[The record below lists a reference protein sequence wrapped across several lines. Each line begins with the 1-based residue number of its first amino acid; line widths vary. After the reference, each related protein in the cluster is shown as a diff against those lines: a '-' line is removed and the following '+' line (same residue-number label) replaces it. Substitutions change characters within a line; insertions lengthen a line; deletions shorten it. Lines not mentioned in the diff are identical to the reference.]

1 MTFIPDDDDRLW
13 KDSKED
19 GWYRFSNPWRYVL
32 FILLLVGAVIII
44 WYLTSPARRT
54 YNPSDLALI
63 RADDAP
69 FKVKAK
75 DQEIPSVKHQ
85 DKLVYGRIRESQNEP
100 MVEHILPDP
109 EQPLTHLE
117 EDPSTLKM
125 VNQYQPD
132 DVDVEKVSDAS
143 PEPTKQNSP
152 SLTSI
157 EDLIGE
163 TPKETP
169 QEKPPLEKKAVA
181 KGKIHIQ
188 LGSLKNYDMAE
199 AEWGRL
205 SKKHQDIFGGLNP
218 VIQKVDL
225 GEDKGIYYR
234 LRTGPFESDERAKSV
249 CASLKDRKVECLV
262 IH

>member
-13 KDSKED
+13 KESKED

-32 FILLLVGAVIII
+32 FIVLLVGVVIIV
-44 WYLTSPARRT
+44 WYLASPTRRS

-75 DQEIPSVKHQ
+75 DQGIPSVSHQ
-85 DKLVYGRIRESQNEP
+85 DKLVYGRIRESQNKP

-117 EDPSTLKM
+117 EDSTTLKM
-125 VNQYQPD
+125 VNQYQPED
-132 DVDVEKVSDAS
+132 LDFEKVSDS
-143 PEPTKQNSP
+143 PIKEEPS
-152 SLTSI
+152 SIASI

-163 TPKETP
+163 TPKE
-169 QEKPPLEKKAVA
+169 KPPVEKKMA
-181 KGKIHIQ
+181 KERIYIQ
-188 LGSLKNYDMAE
+188 LGSLKSYDMAE

-205 SKKHQDIFGGLNP
+205 SKKHKDILGELNP

-234 LRTGPFESDERAKSV
+234 LRTGPFESDEKAKNVS
-249 CASLKDRKVECLV
+249 AALKDRKVECLV

>member
-1 MTFIPDDDDRLW
+1 MTFIPDDNDRLW
-13 KDSKED
+13 KDSKEN

-32 FILLLVGAVIII
+32 FIALLVGVVIIV
-44 WYLTSPARRT
+44 WYLASPARRS

-75 DQEIPSVKHQ
+75 DQGIPSVKHQ

-109 EQPLTHLE
+109 EQPLAHIE
-117 EDPSTLKM
+117 EDSTTLKM
-125 VNQYQPD
+125 VKQYQPED
-132 DVDVEKVSDAS
+132 LDFEKVSNPS
-143 PEPTKQNSP
+143 PELTKEESP
-152 SLTSI
+152 SLISI

-163 TPKETP
+163 TPKE
-169 QEKPPLEKKAVA
+169 KPPVEKKVVA

-205 SKKHQDIFGGLNP
+205 SKKHKDIFGELNP
-218 VIQKVDL
+218 IIQKVDL
-225 GEDKGIYYR
+225 GADKGIYYR
-234 LRTGPFESDERAKSV
+234 LRTGPFESDEKAKGV
-249 CASLKDRKVECLV
+249 CAALKDRKVECLV